1 MESLHTYEED
11 LIRFIYRDMGAD
23 EAVSMA
29 DCIDADLETR
39 HAFDQLLLAKLQLPK
54 AQFEPSPRSL
64 QNILQYSQASALE
77 TRF

>member
-29 DCIDADLETR
+29 DSIDADLETR

-54 AQFEPSPRSL
+54 AKFEPSPGSI
-64 QNILQYSQASALE
+64 QSILQYSKKSALE
-77 TRF
+77 AQF